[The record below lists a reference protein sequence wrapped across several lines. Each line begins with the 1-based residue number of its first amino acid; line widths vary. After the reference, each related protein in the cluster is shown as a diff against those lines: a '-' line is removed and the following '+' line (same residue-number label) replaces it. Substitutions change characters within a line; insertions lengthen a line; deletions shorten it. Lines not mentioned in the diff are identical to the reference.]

1 MHGGDALTIGK
12 ELGKAGMEALA
23 PYIQHNTHL
32 HTLVLSRAKL
42 GRDGMVVLVQA
53 LLTNTT
59 ITALDLSNNDHR
71 ADGAKAVAELL
82 ARCVRGC
89 WFLFSFPACANFILI
104 QTPHPQP

>member
-32 HTLVLSRAKL
+32 HTLVLSRTKL

-53 LLTNTT
+53 LLTNTA
-59 ITALDLSNNDHR
+59 ITALHLSNNDLM

-89 WFLFSFPACANFILI
+89 WFLFSFPACANFILV
-104 QTPHPQP
+104 QTPHP